1 MGKKISDFKV
11 GQTFHSEFDKITRDL
26 IKDYAEAS
34 GDKNP
39 IHIREEVA
47 KKAGLKGVIAHGLLS
62 FGFIVKL
69 LDEQVKDTG
78 KVTGVYG
85 QMRGKVR
92 PGDTLITELKV
103 TSIEDNTVKF
113 DVLQKTITKV
123 KIEKNGELVKMFEAG
138 ERGWVSDKDR
148 KKGFLKQKDVDE
160 GMLTYR
166 ERPCILGSA
175 SIQITT

>member
-1 MGKKISDFKV
+1 MTKKISDFKV
-11 GQTFHSEFDKITRDL
+11 GQKFRSEFDKMTRDL

-69 LDEQVKDTG
+69 LDKQVKGNG

-92 PGDTLITELKV
+92 PGDTLITELEV
-103 TSIEDNTVKF
+103 TSIEDKTVQF
-113 DVLQKTITKV
+113 DVLQKTVTKV
-123 KIEKNGELVKMFEAG
+123 EIEKDGEVVKMFEAG
-138 ERGWVSDKDR
+138 ERGWISDKDR
-148 KKGFLKQKDVDE
+148 EKGYLKQKKLDE
-160 GMLTYR
+160 GTLIYR
-166 ERPCILGSA
+166 VRPCILGSA
-175 SIQITT
+175 SIQINK